1 MCVCVCVCFG
11 YMNALLLRWEMFW
24 ELNMLS
30 GFLVKLLACC
40 IYLFVFFPL
49 EILIFF
55 KLDIFLTDP
64 QQFPFLSSFL
74 SLASIET
81 STNLLSIKEFSC
93 ALCLLDRISTDLQ
106 SINISGLL
114 LDRSSTVSWSN
125 ENFRFHLHKSST
137 TSLIHRAKFLCSLF
151 AR

>member
-1 MCVCVCVCFG
+1 MCVCVCVLDIWMLCF
-11 YMNALLLRWEMFW
+11 YAERCFESLTCWVDFWLSCLLVAFI
-24 ELNMLS
+24 S
-30 GFLVKLLACC
+30 
-40 IYLFVFFPL
+40 LFFFPV

-81 STNLLSIKEFSC
+81 STDLQSIKEFSC
-93 ALCLLDRISTDLQ
+93 ALYLLDRISTDLQ
-106 SINISGLL
+106 SIDISGSL
-114 LDRSSTVSWSN
+114 LDRSSTISRSN

-151 AR
+151 AQ